1 MKSQA
6 MTSAASAANDEVNR
20 PIPAPISRTFLP
32 EIGPSACKI
41 CCQRIRSNSSKEVHF
56 WAFHSVNL
64 LGLAVEHHGLHRRF
78 FRVSPPVGLL
88 NGALDVRHS
97 LRYGIKQRR
106 MSHQMEYIRMVSRPA
121 IVFGAVTAVTVL
133 TVIGIHYS
141 QEREKAVRIL
151 LA

>member
-1 MKSQA
+1 
-6 MTSAASAANDEVNR
+6 
-20 PIPAPISRTFLP
+20 
-32 EIGPSACKI
+32 
-41 CCQRIRSNSSKEVHF
+41 
-56 WAFHSVNL
+56 
-64 LGLAVEHHGLHRRF
+64 
-78 FRVSPPVGLL
+78 L
-88 NGALDVRHS
+88 NGALDIRHS